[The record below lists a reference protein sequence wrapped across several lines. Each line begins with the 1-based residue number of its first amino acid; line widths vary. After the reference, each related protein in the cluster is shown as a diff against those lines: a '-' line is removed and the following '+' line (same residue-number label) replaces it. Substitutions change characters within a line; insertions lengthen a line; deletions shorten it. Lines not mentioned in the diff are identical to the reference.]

1 MKKYFL
7 LCFVAILMVIN
18 PVMGQK
24 DYKQIYEKKIHSFS
38 KMRSAG
44 WTMTGVGSGLAVAG
58 TVLLATLP
66 AHYWDYNNDYNYY
79 NSNYNDDD
87 YTHDTFQA
95 VGGIICIGV
104 GIGLLAGGITMG
116 SISSHKVK
124 SYQKK
129 LDNLSVGMI
138 CTPNRQGFS
147 LVYRF

>member
-1 MKKYFL
+1 MKKHFL

-18 PVMGQK
+18 PIMGQN

-38 KMRSAG
+38 KMRNAG
-44 WTMTGVGSGLAVAG
+44 WTMTGVGGGLAFTG
-58 TVLLATLP
+58 TVMLVSIP
-66 AHYWDYNNDYNYY
+66 GSYWNNSYEYDSSNDVTDYNND
-79 NSNYNDDD
+79 
-87 YTHDTFQA
+87 TFKA
-95 VGGIICIGV
+95 IGGIICIGV

-116 SISSHKVK
+116 SISSHKVR

-129 LDNLSVGMI
+129 LDNLSIGMI